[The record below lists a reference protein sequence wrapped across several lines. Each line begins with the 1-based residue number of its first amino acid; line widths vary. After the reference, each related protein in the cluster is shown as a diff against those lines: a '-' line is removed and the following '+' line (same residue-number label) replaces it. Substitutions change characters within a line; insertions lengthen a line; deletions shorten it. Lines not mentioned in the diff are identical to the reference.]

1 MDEDS
6 IAAVEIDVECRLH
19 VVPAARSFPH
29 VYREAMEVSWDPS
42 RRSLHSAVPR
52 EWSYSRWFQQI
63 LAAAAAQGVRLSLAP
78 GTRWVGIPAELRVEL
93 SKVRGQ
99 DA

>member
-6 IAAVEIDVECRLH
+6 IVAVEIDLERRLH
-19 VVPAARSFPH
+19 VVPTARSFQH
-29 VYREAMEVSWDPS
+29 VYHEGMEVSWDAS
-42 RRSLHSAVPR
+42 RRSLHSPAPR
-52 EWSYSRWFQQI
+52 EWSYSRWFEQI

-78 GTRWVGIPAELRVEL
+78 GTRWVGVPAELQVEL
-93 SKVRGQ
+93 AKVTGQ

>member
-1 MDEDS
+1 MDEDL
-6 IAAVEIDVECRLH
+6 IAAVEIDSEHRLH
-19 VVPAARSFPH
+19 VVPATRAFPH

-42 RRSLHSAVPR
+42 RCSLHSPVPR

-63 LAAAAAQGVRLSLAP
+63 LAAAAAQGVRLSLSP
-78 GTRWVGIPAELRVEL
+78 VTGWVGVPAQLQVEL
-93 SKVRGQ
+93 SQVTGQ